1 MIIMM
6 LRLLIIML
14 LKNSQGEERIKSSH
28 MMNWLMRQIGVVY
41 RGSLM
46 DLNSS
51 VAVKK
56 ISEESRQGVNEF
68 ASEINVIS

>member
-28 MMNWLMRQIGVVY
+28 MMNWLMRQIGVVC

-56 ISEESRQGVNEF
+56 ISEESWQGVNEF

>member
-41 RGSLM
+41 GGSLM

>member
-28 MMNWLMRQIGVVY
+28 MMNWLMRQIGVVC